1 MPPHHLT
8 RAEVRAFDRR
18 AIEQFA
24 IPAIVLM
31 ENAGRGTVDVMQ
43 SLGVQGP
50 VLILCGKG
58 NNGGDG
64 LVIARHLA
72 NREIPVKTLLFAH
85 SHELSEDAA
94 AQWRIV
100 QHLQLPAES
109 WPGDGLDEQR
119 LAGELASAA
128 WVVDALFGTGLTGP
142 MRPPFDRI
150 AALVNA
156 GPAEVVAVDI
166 PSGLDADT
174 GVPMGVTIRAEHTVT
189 FVAPKLGFEN
199 PGAADWLGQVHVVD
213 IGLAYHLAQKINP

>member
-1 MPPHHLT
+1 MPPHHLS
-8 RAEVRAFDRR
+8 RDQVRAFDRR
-18 AIEQFA
+18 AIQQFA
-24 IPAIVLM
+24 IPAVVLM

-50 VLILCGKG
+50 VVICCGKG

-72 NREIPVKTLLFAH
+72 NRDIPVKALLFAH
-85 SHELSEDAA
+85 PDELSEAAA
-94 AQWRIV
+94 AQWRVV

-109 WPGDGLDEQR
+109 WPGDALDDQR
-119 LAGELASAA
+119 LAGELAGAA

-150 AALVNA
+150 ATHVNVTLA
-156 GPAEVVAVDI
+156 RVLAVDI

-174 GVPMGVTIRAEHTVT
+174 GLPMGVTIRAAHTVT

-199 PGAADWLGQVHVVD
+199 PDAAAWLGQLHVVD
-213 IGLAYHLAQKINP
+213 IGVAYHLAQKINP

>member
-1 MPPHHLT
+1 MPQSYLT

-31 ENAGRGTVDVMQ
+31 ENAGRCTADVMQ
-43 SLGVQGP
+43 WLGVQGP

-72 NREIPVKTLLFAH
+72 NRDIPFKALVFAH
-85 SHELSEDAA
+85 PHDLSEDAA

-100 QHLQLPAES
+100 QQLQLSAEA
-109 WPGDGLDEQR
+109 WPGDEIDEQR
-119 LAGELASAA
+119 LADELTRAA

-150 AALVNA
+150 ASLVNA
-156 GPAEVVAVDI
+156 GPARVLAVDI

-174 GVPMGVTIRAEHTVT
+174 GLPMGVTIQAEHTVT

-199 PGAADWLGQVHVVD
+199 PGAATWLGEVHVVD